1 MIKSVSKMKYLKY
14 ILLFLIGFAVN
25 FDANSD
31 LTANQIIDK
40 CQTKFNTSKGI
51 SATYTIVGR
60 NISKQSGTIKMQGNK
75 FTISHPS
82 ITTWY
87 DGKSQ
92 WNYNSDSDEVTISSP
107 SSSEIEMIN
116 PYAIVK
122 NYKANYTAT
131 LSKSKIK
138 GTYCIVLNAKSTKNQ
153 IKKIYLYVKSTDYVP
168 ARLDIVSDNNSL
180 STIVITNYKSGQNF
194 PSSDFVFPSKKYKSA
209 TIIDLR

>member
-1 MIKSVSKMKYLKY
+1 MKYLKY
-14 ILLFLIGFAVN
+14 ILLLFIGFTVSFVAH
-25 FDANSD
+25 SE

-40 CQTKFNTSKGI
+40 CLSTFNTSKGI

-60 NISKQSGTIKMQGNK
+60 NISKQSGTIKIQGNK
-75 FTISHPS
+75 FSISHPS

-87 DGKSQ
+87 DGKTQ
-92 WNYNSDSDEVTISSP
+92 WNYNSDSDEVTISTP

-138 GTYCIVLNAKSTKNQ
+138 GTYCIVLNAKSPKNQ
-153 IKKIYLYVKSTDYVP
+153 IKKIYLYIKSGDYVP

-194 PSSDFVFPSKKYKSA
+194 PSSDFVFSTKKYKSV

>member
-1 MIKSVSKMKYLKY
+1 MKYLKY
-14 ILLFLIGFAVN
+14 ILLLFIGFTVSFVAH
-25 FDANSD
+25 SE

-40 CQTKFNTSKGI
+40 CLTKFNTSKGI

-60 NISKQSGTIKMQGNK
+60 NISKQAGTIKIQGNK
-75 FTISHPS
+75 FAISHPS

-87 DGKSQ
+87 DGKTQ

-107 SSSEIEMIN
+107 STSEIEMIN

-138 GTYCIVLNAKSTKNQ
+138 GTYCIVLNAKSPKNQ
-153 IKKIYLYVKSTDYVP
+153 IKKNIPIHKVR
-168 ARLDIVSDNNSL
+168 RLCSCEIRHS
-180 STIVITNYKSGQNF
+180 I
-194 PSSDFVFPSKKYKSA
+194 
-209 TIIDLR
+209 

>member
-1 MIKSVSKMKYLKY
+1 MKYLKY
-14 ILLFLIGFAVN
+14 ILLLFIGFTVSFVAH
-25 FDANSD
+25 SE

-40 CQTKFNTSKGI
+40 CLSKFNTSKGI

-60 NISKQSGTIKMQGNK
+60 NISKQSGTIKIQGNK
-75 FTISHPS
+75 FSISHPS

-87 DGKSQ
+87 DGKTQ
-92 WNYNSDSDEVTISSP
+92 WNYNSDSDEVTISTP

-138 GTYCIVLNAKSTKNQ
+138 GTYCIVLNAKSPKNK
-153 IKKIYLYVKSTDYVP
+153 IKKIYLYIKSGDYVP
-168 ARLDIVSDNNSL
+168 ARLDIVSDNNSV

-194 PSSDFVFPSKKYKSA
+194 PSSDFVFSTKKYKSA

>member
-1 MIKSVSKMKYLKY
+1 MKYLKY
-14 ILLFLIGFAVN
+14 ILLLFIGFTVSFVAH
-25 FDANSD
+25 SE

-40 CQTKFNTSKGI
+40 CLTKFNTSKGI

-60 NISKQSGTIKMQGNK
+60 NISKQSGTIKIQGNK
-75 FTISHPS
+75 FSISHPS

-87 DGKSQ
+87 DGKTQ
-92 WNYNSDSDEVTISSP
+92 WNYNSDSDEVTISTL

-138 GTYCIVLNAKSTKNQ
+138 GTYCIVLNAKSPKNQ
-153 IKKIYLYVKSTDYVP
+153 IKKIYLYIKSGDYVP

-194 PSSDFVFPSKKYKSA
+194 HSSDFVFSTKKYKSA